1 MLIEKTSMISGKK
14 STLDLPVT
22 AEEIKLWQ
30 MGMLIQDAM
39 PNLNEAQRE
48 FLMTGITES
57 EWAEHF

>member
-22 AEEIKLWQ
+22 EEQIKLWQ
-30 MGMLIQDAM
+30 TGMLIQNAM
-39 PNLNEAQRE
+39 PQLNETQRE
-48 FLMTGITES
+48 FLITGITES

>member
-1 MLIEKTSMISGKK
+1 MLIEKTSIISGKK

-30 MGMLIQDAM
+30 MGELIQDAM